1 MNIKRKIQSLIVRCK
16 STIDYCNAVKMADE
30 YHARDGQRYYVVAG
44 ATDGRLL
51 VMDRARFRALKKANR
66 LDYSITLQS
75 LTEKSFY
82 FTAHGNG
89 TGALTKEGIAEK
101 RRDFYRWRQSI
112 FEQRQKVKAALRKQ
126 RRSPL
131 ARFFSFKPKKR

>member
-1 MNIKRKIQSLIVRCK
+1 MKIIDKFQSIIVRCK

-44 ATDGRLL
+44 ATDGLLL
-51 VMDRARFRALKKANR
+51 VMDRSRFRALKKANR

-75 LTEKSFY
+75 LAEKSFY
-82 FTAHGNG
+82 YTAHGNG
-89 TGALTKEGIAEK
+89 SGALTKAGIAEK
-101 RRDFYRWRQSI
+101 RRDFYHWRQAC
-112 FEQRQKVKAALRKQ
+112 FERRQRAKAAMRKQ

-131 ARFFSFKPKKR
+131 ARFFSFKPKER

>member
-1 MNIKRKIQSLIVRCK
+1 MKVINKLQSLIVRCK
-16 STIDYCNAVKMADE
+16 STIDYTNAVRMADD

-51 VMDRARFRALKKANR
+51 VMDRARFRMLKKKNM

-75 LTEKSFY
+75 LVEKSFY

-89 TGALTKEGIAEK
+89 SGILTKADVDAK
-101 RRDFYRWRQSI
+101 RRDFYRWRQEI
-112 FEQRQKVKAALRKQ
+112 FERRQKTKALLRKQ
-126 RRSPL
+126 RHSPL
-131 ARFFSFKPKKR
+131 ARFFSFKRKER